1 MRARTSES
9 NQITASLVIGTAS
22 AIAYP
27 LVNCPMDALE
37 RTVVAYRHGQAISA
51 KQFLSDVHHLAAA
64 LPEGQHCLNVCQDRY
79 RITVLLGAVMLKAQ
93 ISLLPPNTA
102 PLTLSNLKAEYAQT
116 YSISDSVEQ
125 FADALDFETLLTAA
139 RQAAGSTEVSQ
150 DHLRNPEFSED
161 QIIGIL
167 FTSGSTGVPSPNPR
181 RWGDLCQSAKAEA
194 DALHLRDFK
203 SAPTVIGTV
212 PAQHSYGIEST
223 VAMCLQNG
231 FALSA
236 DTSFFPA
243 DILAALANV
252 PRPRVLVTTPYH
264 LKLLLETIAQLRS
277 PEEAPAVD
285 VIVSATAP
293 LSPQLASAA
302 EQLLACPVREI
313 FGSTESGQIAARR
326 PTETECWTLFPG
338 TVLTTRGDQTWASG
352 GHVGQEKLLNDV
364 IEVLPNHQ
372 FRLLGRTG
380 DMVNLAG
387 KRTSLGNLNFHLNS
401 IAGVDDG
408 LFFLPDDHDQTI
420 ISRLQAVAVSKSL
433 TSNDILSALRQ
444 RIDPVFLPRSI
455 RIVDQIPRN
464 STGKVTREILS
475 TMVQKPPMNGLH
487 FPVGHPATL
496 GHFDG
501 RPIVPGVTLLATVI
515 RQVIG
520 AHPEFAQKPYE
531 ITSAKFLHPVEP
543 PADLTITLNR
553 KPANASQQID
563 IHFEG
568 HIQVNGVPV
577 VALKGA
583 MRFAN

>member
-1 MRARTSES
+1 MRTRTSES

-22 AIAYP
+22 AKAYP
-27 LVNCPMDALE
+27 LVNCPSDALE
-37 RTVVAYRHGQAISA
+37 GLVVAYRHGQSISA
-51 KQFLSDVHHLAAA
+51 EQFLRDVHRLASA
-64 LPEGQHCLNVCQDRY
+64 LPEGLHCLNVCQDRY
-79 RITVLLGAVMLKAQ
+79 RITVLLGAVMLRQQ

-102 PLTLSNLKAEYAQT
+102 QLTLANLHTQYGQT
-116 YSISDSVEQ
+116 YFVSDAPGQ
-125 FADALDFETLLTAA
+125 FPGALDFETLLREAK
-139 RQAAGSTEVSQ
+139 
-150 DHLRNPEFSED
+150 HLEPAYNPEFSED

-167 FTSGSTGVPSPNPR
+167 FTSGSTGNPSPNPR
-181 RWGDLCQSAKAEA
+181 RWGDLCQSARAEA
-194 DALHLRDFK
+194 DALHLRSFS

-236 DTSFFPA
+236 DASFFPA

-264 LKLLLETIAQLRS
+264 LKLLVETIAQLRS

-293 LSPQLASAA
+293 LSPQLASTA
-302 EQLLACPVREI
+302 EKLFQCPVREI

-326 PTETECWTLFPG
+326 TTETECWTLFPG

-364 IEVLPNHQ
+364 IDVLPNHQ

-408 LFFLPDDHDQTI
+408 LFFMPDDHEEAV
-420 ISRLQAVAVSKSL
+420 ISRLQAVAVSQSL

-455 RIVDQIPRN
+455 RLVNQIPRN

-475 TMVQKPPMNGLH
+475 GIVPKSPANSIH

-496 GHFDG
+496 GHFDT
-501 RPIVPGVTLLATVI
+501 RPIVPGVTLLASVI
-515 RQVIG
+515 REITKT
-520 AHPEFAQKPYE
+520 HPEFSQKPYE

-553 KPANASQQID
+553 KAPNTNQQID
-563 IHFEG
+563 ISFEG
-568 HIQVNGVPV
+568 HVQVNGAPV

-583 MRFAN
+583 IRFAN